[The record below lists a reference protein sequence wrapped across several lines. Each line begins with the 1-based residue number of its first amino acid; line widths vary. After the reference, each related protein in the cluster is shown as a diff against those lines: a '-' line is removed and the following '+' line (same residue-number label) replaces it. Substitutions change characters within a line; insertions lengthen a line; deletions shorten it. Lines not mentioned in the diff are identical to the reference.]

1 MELTRNT
8 ILITGGTSG
17 LGLGF
22 AEEFLKLGNKVIICG
37 RREERLT
44 KIKEKHPQIITY
56 KCDVKDSLQRVE
68 MCNWIIKNHPETNVL
83 INNAGVQYFEDFTK
97 EVNLEKISAQI
108 ETNIIAPIHL
118 ISLFAKHLSGKA
130 DATII
135 NITSGLAF
143 APLAM
148 MPVYCASK
156 AAFHSLTLTIR
167 HQFKNTSVKV
177 IEVAPPAVETEL
189 GSDNRTDK
197 SQSHYGI
204 TVSEFIAETMEALKN
219 DVLEATIGSAKN
231 LRQKGEEMFTMMN
244 R

>member
-1 MELTRNT
+1 MELTGNT

-22 AEEFLKLGNKVIICG
+22 AEEFLSLGNKVIICG
-37 RREERLT
+37 RREERLA

-56 KCDVKDSLQRVE
+56 RCDVTDSIQRVE
-68 MCNWIIKNHPETNVL
+68 MCRWILEKHPETNVL

-97 EVNLEKISAQI
+97 EINLEKISAQI
-108 ETNIIAPIHL
+108 ETNITAPIHL

-156 AAFHSLTLTIR
+156 AAFHSLSLTIR

-189 GSDNRTDK
+189 GSDSRQDK

-204 TVSEFIAETMEALKN
+204 TVSEFITETMEALKN
-219 DVLEATIGSAKN
+219 NVIEATIGNAKN
-231 LRQKGEEMFTMMN
+231 LRLKGEEMFTMMN
-244 R
+244 K